1 MTSMP
6 LEIKITKRSKR
17 QQVVNRT
24 VYLQIKLP
32 VVNIISTDDANTLDT
47 FRITVANV
55 VALTYAYFT
64 NRINPIGRVLSKF

>member
-6 LEIKITKRSKR
+6 LEIKITKR
-17 QQVVNRT
+17 QQVANRT

-32 VVNIISTDDANTLDT
+32 VVNIISTDDAANTLDI

-55 VALTYAYFT
+55 VALIYAYFT
-64 NRINPIGRVLSKF
+64 NRKNPIGRVLSTI